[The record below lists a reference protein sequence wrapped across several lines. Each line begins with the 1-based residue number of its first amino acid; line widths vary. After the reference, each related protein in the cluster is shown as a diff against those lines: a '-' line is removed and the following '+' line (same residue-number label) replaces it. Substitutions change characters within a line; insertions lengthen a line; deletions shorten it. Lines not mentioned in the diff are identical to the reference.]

1 MLDVLKRS
9 RKRGKNRPF
18 ELESGRAC
26 AFWCVVEKCSHETAN
41 NILFA
46 WRIVLEGASNASTPP
61 MWRVE

>member
-1 MLDVLKRS
+1 MLGGSNEVENAGRIDRLSSK
-9 RKRGKNRPF
+9 
-18 ELESGRAC
+18 SGRSC

-46 WRIVLEGASNASTPP
+46 WRIVLEGASNASTLP